1 MQPNEANPR
10 PQSCLR
16 GPTVIP
22 SFISDLEDPR
32 GFKQL
37 YGRLTEDYPP
47 KTIQNELDLSTL
59 SRLNWKSERIDSL
72 VEADLNHRLRSPI
85 LRRIQNPSL
94 RLFRANC
101 RALARREHQLLI
113 KQNEANLRS
122 IHTLLSRVE
131 KWNPSR

>member
-1 MQPNEANPR
+1 MIPN
-10 PQSCLR
+10 
-16 GPTVIP
+16 
-22 SFISDLEDPR
+22 FISDLEDPR

-37 YGRLTEDYPP
+37 HRRLCEDYPP

-72 VEADLNHRLRSPI
+72 IEADLNHRLHSPI
-85 LRRIQNPSL
+85 LQRIQNPSL
-94 RLFRANC
+94 RLFRANR

-122 IHTLLSRVE
+122 IHTLMLRVE